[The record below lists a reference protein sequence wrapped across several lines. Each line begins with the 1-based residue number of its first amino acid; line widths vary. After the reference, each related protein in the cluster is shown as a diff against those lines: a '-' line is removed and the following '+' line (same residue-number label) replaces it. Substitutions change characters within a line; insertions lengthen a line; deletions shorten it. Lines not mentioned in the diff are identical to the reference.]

1 MKWSENLDRFTEL
14 LGPVCI
20 ANANSNIDF
29 DDAHRIAEY
38 PNELKGLD
46 VVTIKYIKEDP
57 DHTINSIRHMIPIHM
72 FETQAGDW
80 CFKAYCLRD
89 RHPKYF
95 RFDRINKVRVN
106 KSWEISW
113 KLKAWDEDQLYNT
126 R

>member
-20 ANANSNIDF
+20 ANAESNIDF
-29 DDAHRIAEY
+29 DDDPVPYA
-38 PNELKGLD
+38 LQGLD
-46 VVTIKYIKEDP
+46 VVTIKYIKEHP
-57 DHTINSIRHMIPIHM
+57 DETINNIRHMIPIHM

-106 KSWEISW
+106 RSWKISW
-113 KLKAWDEDQLYNT
+113 KLKGLDENQLYNT